1 METISFKIREK
12 DFFGDYF
19 KFFHGTLQIYVAHPL
34 GVHLRA

>member
-12 DFFGDYF
+12 DFLVTISNI
-19 KFFHGTLQIYVAHPL
+19 FHGTLQIYVAHPL